1 MENRK
6 DKISLIT
13 AMTIYGTIGLF
24 VRALSMPSAV
34 VAFFRGLIGSVFLCA
49 VIILRKK
56 GVSSENLRKNLV
68 MLIISGAA
76 IGINWILL
84 FEAYRYTSVSIATLC
99 YYLAP
104 AFVTILSPLIL
115 KERLTPLKM
124 LFVALSLFG
133 MYLISGIGS
142 GDGGSFAGILFG
154 IGAAVLYAS
163 VILMNK
169 FIRDMDAYEKTA
181 TQLISATAVIL
192 PYILITG
199 GLGNSVFDARA
210 VIVLLI
216 IGVIHTGVAY
226 WLYFG
231 CMDGLK
237 AQTIA
242 IYSYVD
248 PVVAIIL
255 SALILREHM
264 GIKEIIGAV
273 LILGSTLLSD
283 IVPVKDNKNV

>member
-1 MENRK
+1 MENKK
-6 DKISLIT
+6 DKISLIA

-24 VRALSMPSAV
+24 VRALSMPSAI
-34 VAFFRGLIGSVFLCA
+34 VAFFRGLIGSAFLCV
-49 VIILRKK
+49 VIVMRKK
-56 GVSSENLRKNLV
+56 GISSEKLRKNLLL
-68 MLIISGAA
+68 LIISGAA
-76 IGINWILL
+76 IGVNWILL

-142 GDGGSFAGILFG
+142 GDGGSFVGILFG
-154 IGAAVLYAS
+154 LGAAVLYAS

-199 GLGNSVFDARA
+199 GLGNSVFNTRA

-231 CMDGLK
+231 SMDGLK

-264 GIKEIIGAV
+264 GLKEIVGAV

>member
-1 MENRK
+1 MAATYS
-6 DKISLIT
+6 DICIT
-13 AMTIYGTIGLF
+13 LLF
-24 VRALSMPSAV
+24 KFLTRFVTHWKSGA
-34 VAFFRGLIGSVFLCA
+34 FLCV
-49 VIILRKK
+49 VIVMRKK
-56 GVSSENLRKNLV
+56 GISSEKLRKNLLL
-68 MLIISGAA
+68 LIISGAA
-76 IGINWILL
+76 IGVNWILL

-142 GDGGSFAGILFG
+142 GDGGSFVGILFG
-154 IGAAVLYAS
+154 LGAAVLYAS

-199 GLGNSVFDARA
+199 GLGNSVFNTRA

-231 CMDGLK
+231 SMDGLK

-264 GIKEIIGAV
+264 GLKEIVGAV

>member
-1 MENRK
+1 
-6 DKISLIT
+6 
-13 AMTIYGTIGLF
+13 MTIYGTIGLF
-24 VRALSMPSAV
+24 VRALSMPSAI
-34 VAFFRGLIGSVFLCA
+34 VAFFRGLIGSAFLCV
-49 VIILRKK
+49 VIVMRKK
-56 GVSSENLRKNLV
+56 GISSEKLRKNLLL
-68 MLIISGAA
+68 LIISGAA
-76 IGINWILL
+76 IGVNWILL

-142 GDGGSFAGILFG
+142 GDGGSFVGILFG
-154 IGAAVLYAS
+154 LGAAVLYAS

-199 GLGNSVFDARA
+199 GLGNSVFNTRA

-231 CMDGLK
+231 SMDGLK

-264 GIKEIIGAV
+264 GLKEIVGAV